1 MKYARALFCI
11 GMILLETS
19 GFTLFGQSALEK
31 KRPTVALV
39 LEGGSAYGFA
49 HIGVIK
55 VIEEMGIPV
64 DIVVGTSMGSI
75 VGGLYSIGY
84 TASDLEDIAEKVDW
98 TDMFLENS
106 GNASVSYREL
116 TDRARYTAGV
126 RFDGKGIALSGGL
139 ISGNKILRYMDS
151 LTVNVPSPVDFDSLP
166 RRFRAVATDVETGKR
181 VVFSEGALSDA
192 MRASMSIPGVF
203 DPYYLDGKYFIDGGV
218 VENLPV
224 DIAREMGADIIIAV
238 DLYDGKKFDPEVL
251 NRSPILSLSR
261 TLEILT
267 RANVLQQLAQA
278 DLVIPVN
285 IQGFLPT
292 DFAKAKD
299 FAILGEKTARDKNSE
314 LAEIRT
320 RVLGERNAEKIT
332 EKEIGPVA
340 EIIAEGGKDNDRA
353 LVKNLCA
360 PLVGTVPD
368 IAHLQNIFSALDDSG
383 IYQAVRVRR
392 DANAAG
398 NPLVISLVRK
408 PPPKH
413 EIKLGFLY
421 QTTVSTSAVGN
432 LDIVPAVIFHGL
444 TTEGSQL
451 RVEGE
456 MLDTPDI
463 AISFVQPV
471 GKFFSF
477 VPFYS
482 YERDATTR
490 LTNSAV
496 SIQYQTASQKTGFSV
511 NLYPARGI
519 EWSVGW
525 HYDWIILQY
534 LPDGLDG
541 IEVNSA
547 SLLDSHM
554 AIHRLDSPI
563 FPMSGISALVSAR
576 LALTE
581 LGSERYFAVLQTQG
595 STFLSLNTPFSV
607 AFMWK
612 AGTDFS
618 TNASSVKA
626 APSFYKPDL
635 GDRRMFPGPLLSE
648 EQIGSHV
655 AGIGLEIKNN
665 LNWNSKGITIPVFVI
680 VHAAIGASIRD
691 PARTNWVTDVF
702 HGNATAGIGL
712 RVSDAFGV
720 AFRVGVHRNMNNKY
734 IPFIALDL
742 GSIGL

>member
-1 MKYARALFCI
+1 MKYARLLLCI
-11 GMILLETS
+11 GMILFATNS
-19 GFTLFGQSALEK
+19 IALFGQSAQAK

-64 DIVVGTSMGSI
+64 DIVIGTSMGSI
-75 VGGLYSIGY
+75 VGGLYAVGY

-106 GNASVSYREL
+106 GNASVSYRDL
-116 TDRARYTAGV
+116 MDRAKYAAGV
-126 RFDGKGIALSGGL
+126 RFDSKGIALSGGL
-139 ISGNKILRYMDS
+139 ISGNKILRYLDS
-151 LTVNVPSPVDFDSLP
+151 LTINVPSPVSFDALP
-166 RRFRAVATDVETGKR
+166 RRFRAVATDVATGER

-203 DPYYLDGKYFIDGGV
+203 DPYSFGGKYFIDGGV

-251 NRSPILSLSR
+251 NRTPVLSLSR
-261 TLEILT
+261 TLDILT
-267 RANVLQQLAQA
+267 RANVLQQLKNA
-278 DLVIPVN
+278 DLVIPVD

-299 FAILGEKTARDKNSE
+299 FAILGEKTARDKSAE
-314 LAEIRT
+314 LTDIRKK
-320 RVLGERNAEKIT
+320 VLGEETAEKIT
-332 EKEIGPVA
+332 EKEIGPVN
-340 EIIAEGGKDNDRA
+340 EIHAEGGTEKDRG

-368 IAHLQNIFSALDDSG
+368 LTRLQNIFSALDDSG
-383 IYQAVRVRR
+383 IYQSVRVRR
-392 DANAAG
+392 DAIASG
-398 NPLVISLVRK
+398 NPFVISLVRK

-451 RVEGE
+451 RIEGE

-477 VPFYS
+477 VPYYA

-490 LTNSAV
+490 ITNSAV
-496 SIQYQTASQKTGFSV
+496 SIQYQSASQKTGFSV
-511 NLYPARGI
+511 NLYPARGV

-547 SLLDSHM
+547 SLIDSHM

-576 LALTE
+576 LSLTE
-581 LGSERYFAVLQTQG
+581 LGSERYFAVMQTQG
-595 STFLSLNTPFSV
+595 STFLSLHTPFSV

-680 VHAAIGASIRD
+680 VQAAIGASIRD
-691 PARTNWVTDVF
+691 PAHTNWATDVF
-702 HGNATAGIGL
+702 HGNATAGLGL

-720 AFRVGVHRNMNNKY
+720 AFRAGMHRNMNNRY
-734 IPFIALDL
+734 IPFIAIDL